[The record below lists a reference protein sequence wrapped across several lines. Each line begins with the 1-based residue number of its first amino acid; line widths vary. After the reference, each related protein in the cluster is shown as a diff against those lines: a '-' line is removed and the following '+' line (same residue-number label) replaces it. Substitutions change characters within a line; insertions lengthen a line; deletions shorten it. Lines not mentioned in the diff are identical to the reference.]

1 MPVPAS
7 RRPPPRSATRSARSV
22 SASNSPYS
30 DSFSF
35 CLIAICLIATLC
47 AAEPV
52 KYCSAA
58 PQASSGTT
66 RRSAVRPLAVRT
78 VVLAGRGH
86 DVLPGGERR
95 HQRRR
100 VVGRREDVDVADGL
114 ATGAASPR
122 RRSAG

>member
-1 MPVPAS
+1 MS
-7 RRPPPRSATRSARSV
+7 WFV

-30 DSFSF
+30 ESFSF
-35 CLIAICLIATLC
+35 CATAIWRTATLC

-78 VVLAGRGH
+78 VVFVGPEATTSCPAANAAISGAESPAAARMSMSPM
-86 DVLPGGERR
+86 VSR
-95 HQRRR
+95 H
-100 VVGRREDVDVADGL
+100 
-114 ATGAASPR
+114 
-122 RRSAG
+122 RRSEPA

>member
-1 MPVPAS
+1 M
-7 RRPPPRSATRSARSV
+7 
-22 SASNSPYS
+22 SASNRPYS

-66 RRSAVRPLAVRT
+66 RRSAVRPLAVLT
-78 VVLAGRGH
+78 VVLAG
-86 DVLPGGERR
+86 P
-95 HQRRR
+95 
-100 VVGRREDVDVADGL
+100 L
-114 ATGAASPR
+114 ATTSRPAANAVISGAESSAAARMSMSPMVSR
-122 RRSAG
+122 HRRSEPA